1 MLNFG
6 KNLLITSDNQKK
18 NVHYINLLKLIPKMK
33 SEKKFKYKQPI
44 FKSRNAKMFY
54 CQKTQNE
61 SKNENDESQT
71 QNKISQI
78 NMSTL
83 NENNLKESLSP
94 KNNKKLNINDIQ
106 MINTKIN
113 YLGKN
118 NTQKSNKN
126 LHKDRVFAFFNRNFY
141 ECDIPISKKTELNQK
156 ILNYFLQDKEHK
168 EKMRR
173 LRLEEIMTKKNRY
186 NTLKNIF
193 NSQTKRDIKQS
204 LILNDFTIY
213 HKIHKVVRFW
223 GKFANYACPI
233 FQVQKFS
240 LSSKKYKEEKL
251 DFSLDNNF
259 EKSYS
264 NQKNNNDKNIRLPI
278 LYTNSSKTIEKMGN
292 KKYKFLSKNRS
303 DLDINELSSNNV
315 RLLNIKK

>member
-1 MLNFG
+1 MFF
-6 KNLLITSDNQKK
+6 SQK
-18 NVHYINLLKLIPKMK
+18 
-33 SEKKFKYKQPI
+33 
-44 FKSRNAKMFY
+44 A
-54 CQKTQNE
+54 QNE

-83 NENNLKESLSP
+83 NENSIKESLST
-94 KNNKKLNINDIQ
+94 KNNKKININDVQ
-106 MINTKIN
+106 MINTKKN
-113 YLGKN
+113 YLSIN
-118 NTQKSNKN
+118 NTQKNKKN

-141 ECDIPISKKTELNQK
+141 ESDIPVSKKTELNQK

-259 EKSYS
+259 NSLNQKKN
-264 NQKNNNDKNIRLPI
+264 NQKNTRLPI
-278 LYTNSSKTIEKMGN
+278 LYTNSTKTIEKLGN

-303 DLDINELSSNNV
+303 DLDINELNSNNV
-315 RLLNIKK
+315 RLLNINK

>member
-1 MLNFG
+1 MLKFG

-18 NVHYINLLKLIPKMK
+18 NVHYINLLKSIPKVK

-54 CQKTQNE
+54 FQKTQNE
-61 SKNENDESQT
+61 SKNENDDSHT
-71 QNKISQI
+71 SNKISNI

-83 NENNLKESLSP
+83 NQNGLKTSLST
-94 KNNKKLNINDIQ
+94 KINTKLNINDIQ
-106 MINTKIN
+106 MTNTKNN
-113 YLGKN
+113 YLYKN
-118 NTQKSNKN
+118 HKQKSNKN

-141 ECDIPISKKTELNQK
+141 ESDIPISKKTELNQK

-168 EKMRR
+168 EKMQR

-186 NTLKNIF
+186 NTLKNILS
-193 NSQTKRDIKQS
+193 SQTKRDIKQS
-204 LILNDFTIY
+204 LILNDFSIY

-240 LSSKKYKEEKL
+240 LSSKSYKEEKL
-251 DFSLDNNF
+251 NFSSDNDFNKIN
-259 EKSYS
+259 S
-264 NQKNNNDKNIRLPI
+264 NQKINSEKNVRLPV
-278 LYTNSSKTIEKMGN
+278 LYTNSTKTIEKLG
-292 KKYKFLSKNRS
+292 KQRLKFISKNRS
-303 DLDINELSSNNV
+303 DLDINELNSNNV
-315 RLLNIKK
+315 RLLNINK